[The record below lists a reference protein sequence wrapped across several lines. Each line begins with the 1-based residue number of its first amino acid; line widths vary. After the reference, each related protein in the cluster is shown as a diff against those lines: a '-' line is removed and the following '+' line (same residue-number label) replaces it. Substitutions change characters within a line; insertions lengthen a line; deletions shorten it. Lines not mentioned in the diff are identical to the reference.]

1 MAFHK
6 FSYNFKL
13 LLRSIIINAFVHY
26 DDMGNVRNA
35 NWGDDLNWYFLK
47 EISKRPI
54 ALYNKLSL
62 AFRLKLKNYL
72 VIGSTID
79 MLCKENTEVWG
90 AGLIYGD
97 QALSVQPK
105 KVYAV
110 RGPLTRDALLKQGI
124 DCPEVYGDPALLLPL
139 YYQSN
144 QEKKYKY
151 GLIPHVSNL
160 AIVSNISLDGKPI
173 REREDVLIIDLSKYE
188 KWTDIIDQINSCENI
203 ISNSLHGL
211 IVAEAYKI
219 PNLWVEFG
227 SALIGGHFKFHDFF
241 LSIGRDRP
249 LPFVIDPQNIS
260 EKDIRH
266 ELDTWMPGNINLK
279 PLISSC
285 PFEIKRGDYCIN

>member
-1 MAFHK
+1 MFYG
-6 FSYNFKL
+6 FISNLRL
-13 LLRSIIINAFVHY
+13 LLRPIIINAFVHY

-47 EISKRPI
+47 EIVRRPI

-62 AFRLKLKNYL
+62 AFRFKLKNYL
-72 VIGSTID
+72 IIGSTID

-97 QALSVQPK
+97 KALSVRPK

-110 RGPLTRDALLKQGI
+110 RGPLTRAALLKQGI
-124 DCPEVYGDPALLLPL
+124 DCPEIYGDPALLLPL
-139 YYQSN
+139 YYQSK

-160 AIVSNISLDGKPI
+160 VMISNIFLDGKPI
-173 REREDVLIIDLSKYE
+173 REREDVLVIDLSKYD
-188 KWTDIIDQINSCENI
+188 KWTDVIDQINSCENI

-227 SALIGGHFKFHDFF
+227 AALIGGHFKFHDFF

-249 LPFVIDPQNIS
+249 LPFVIDMQNLS
-260 EKDIRH
+260 EKDIRN
-266 ELDTWMPGNINLK
+266 ELDSWVPGSINLR

-285 PFEIKRGDYCIN
+285 PFEMKLK

>member
-6 FSYNFKL
+6 FGYNFKL
-13 LLRSIIINAFVHY
+13 LLRPIIVNAFVHY
-26 DDMGNVRNA
+26 DDIGNVRNA

-124 DCPEVYGDPALLLPL
+124 DCPEIYGDPALLLPL
-139 YYQSN
+139 YYQSK

-160 AIVSNISLDGKPI
+160 VMVSNIFLDGKPI
-173 REREDVLIIDLSKYE
+173 REREDVLVIDLSKYD

-227 SALIGGHFKFHDFF
+227 AALIGGHFKFHDFF
-241 LSIGRDRP
+241 IASAYFSLSFCYWEFQKVFHRCQIP
-249 LPFVIDPQNIS
+249 LILNQKPSVVENCFERLFTIRII
-260 EKDIRH
+260 KDI
-266 ELDTWMPGNINLK
+266 
-279 PLISSC
+279 C
-285 PFEIKRGDYCIN
+285 